1 MGLLLS
7 SLQKEVLLFTWV
19 GTGDMAARNG
29 GSTANSLLPT
39 SDPGGGEDGPW
50 QSSSWDGLS
59 GNRLA
64 TAGATAASIFDR
76 VSGFRSAGRKTLA
89 NASSGSKLSYNS

>member
-39 SDPGGGEDGPW
+39 SEPGGEEDGPW
-50 QSSSWDGLS
+50 QSSSWGRFS
-59 GNRLA
+59 SA
-64 TAGATAASIFDR
+64 IMR
-76 VSGFRSAGRKTLA
+76 VPGHGDPVWGCSEAVDALRS
-89 NASSGSKLSYNS
+89 